1 MRVVPRVG
9 VLNNLRAGRRG
20 SRVNDILDLLR
31 EFPDV
36 AHEETDSASL
46 LPGALA
52 RLARRDL
59 DLLVVNGGD
68 GTLQHALTEIL
79 ARRAFDRLPVISLLR
94 GGRTNM
100 AALDLGCD
108 RDPVRGLLGLLT
120 DVREGRLASRLVDR
134 PVLRIEM
141 DRGRRVEFG
150 TFFGVGMIQRAIQAT
165 HQIFPAGRSQGG
177 IGAGLMTVA
186 LVAKAIARP
195 RDGLLQPDKIQIR
208 LDGET
213 VAGGEFYLS
222 IATTLERLFWRFN
235 PFWGP
240 GSGPVRF
247 TCVRSDARRIWAAAP
262 GILRGR
268 PGPIARPSN
277 GYTSRRAERVQL
289 LFDSG
294 FTIDGEIFAAR
305 ADEFVTL
312 SGDRRLSFARA

>member
-1 MRVVPRVG
+1 VRVIPRIG

-20 SRVNDILDLLR
+20 SRVNDVLDLLH

-36 AHEETDSASL
+36 AHEETDSAAR

-108 RDPVRGLLGLLT
+108 RDPVRGLTGLLT
-120 DVREGRLASRLVDR
+120 DAREGRLASRLVER

-141 DRGRRVEFG
+141 DRGRRVEYG
-150 TFFGVGMIQRAIQAT
+150 TFFGIGTIQRAIKLT
-165 HQIFPAGRSQGG
+165 HQLFPAGRSQGG
-177 IGAGLMTVA
+177 FGAGLMTVA
-186 LVAKAIARP
+186 LIAKVIAHP

-208 LDGET
+208 LDGES
-213 VAGGEFYLS
+213 VPGGEFYLS
-222 IATTLERLFWRFN
+222 IATTLERLFWRFD

-240 GSGPVRF
+240 GAGPVRF
-247 TCVRSDARRIWAAAP
+247 TSIRSNAPRIWAAAP

-268 PGPIARPSN
+268 PGRTVRPAN

-294 FTIDGEIFAAR
+294 FTIDGEIFESR